1 MRYRRLGR
9 SDVVVSEIGF
19 GVWTVSAG
27 WWGDYSDEQAA
38 ALLRRAYDLGIT
50 FFDTADTY
58 GSGRGETL
66 LARALAGV
74 PREKVQVG
82 TKFGYDIY
90 THDTPQRGQR
100 QLPQDWS
107 PAFVRHPLEHS
118 LRRL

>member
-1 MRYRRLGR
+1 MRMRTLGR
-9 SDVVVSEIGF
+9 SGIDVSEIGF

-27 WWGDYSDEQAA
+27 WWGGYRDAQAA
-38 ALLRRAYDLGIT
+38 GLRRRAYDLGIT

-66 LARALAGV
+66 LAQALDGI
-74 PREKVQVG
+74 PRDTVQIG

-100 QLPQDWS
+100 ELPQDWS
-107 PAFVRHPLEHS
+107 PSFVRHALEQS
-118 LRRL
+118 L